1 MSLTERIVSLPYEA
15 SLVEWAG
22 LFAHLPG
29 FAYLDSGDQTG
40 GTERELLTALPSAR
54 HTLQHYSG
62 EGAGST
68 GGNRSSARSRPP
80 LG

>member
-40 GTERELLTALPSAR
+40 GTERGIAHRLTKCPPYLAALFR
-54 HTLQHYSG
+54 
-62 EGAGST
+62 
-68 GGNRSSARSRPP
+68 
-80 LG
+80 